1 MENRSDHTYN
11 RDMTRRVPHARAW
24 DLAIS
29 LSGGAYVIASLI
41 RGLQSP
47 AFGVAVVGAA
57 AIRLL
62 VALDRG
68 HQPRSG

>member
-1 MENRSDHTYN
+1 MRG
-11 RDMTRRVPHARAW
+11 RAAHAQAW

-41 RGLQSP
+41 LGLQSP

-57 AIRLL
+57 AIRMLI
-62 VALDRG
+62 ALHRRY
-68 HQPRSG
+68 QPR